1 MLVLMPLVGRL
12 VDRIGLRRLFLV
24 GMPLVAVTTLLL
36 ARMDLNLP
44 DNQLRLY
51 LVLRGAAMGL
61 VVMPAFTAALN
72 AAPVRLTSRAS
83 AMTNVARQLFGSFGV
98 AIFVTI
104 LSNRATYHVAML
116 GQTVTPDNIVLQ
128 QMLANTR
135 QLLNQQGASAG
146 QAQVVATLMLQRYLG
161 LTAATMAVDDVF
173 RVAALITLLAVIPAA
188 FLRSPKRAGGQS
200 AGPPIME

>member
-1 MLVLMPLVGRL
+1 
-12 VDRIGLRRLFLV
+12 
-24 GMPLVAVTTLLL
+24 
-36 ARMDLNLP
+36 
-44 DNQLRLY
+44 
-51 LVLRGAAMGL
+51 RGAAMGL

-116 GQTVTPDNIVLQ
+116 GQTVTPDNVVLQ
-128 QMLANTR
+128 QMLANTQR
-135 QLLNQQGASAG
+135 LLAQQGASAA
-146 QAQVVATLMLQRYLG
+146 QAQAVATMLLQRYLG

-188 FLRSPKRAGGQS
+188 FLRSPGRAGGGR
-200 AGPPIME
+200 APTPLAE